1 MANWIIIYLV
11 LINFFGIHLF
21 REETVPSKK
30 WFSFSSGI
38 AITYFFM
45 YLLPS
50 YVLLDVRG
58 DGRLGDV
65 RCEKFLCDSARRPL
79 FSARA

>member
-1 MANWIIIYLV
+1 MANWIIIYLA
-11 LINFFGIHLF
+11 LINFFGIYLF

-50 YVLLDVRG
+50 LNKRQDTLRVDWLNLA
-58 DGRLGDV
+58 LP
-65 RCEKFLCDSARRPL
+65 S
-79 FSARA
+79 

>member
-1 MANWIIIYLV
+1 MANWIIIYLA
-11 LINFFGIHLF
+11 LIHFFGIYLF

-50 YVLLDVRG
+50 LKRSVLPSWPER
-58 DGRLGDV
+58 
-65 RCEKFLCDSARRPL
+65 
-79 FSARA
+79 